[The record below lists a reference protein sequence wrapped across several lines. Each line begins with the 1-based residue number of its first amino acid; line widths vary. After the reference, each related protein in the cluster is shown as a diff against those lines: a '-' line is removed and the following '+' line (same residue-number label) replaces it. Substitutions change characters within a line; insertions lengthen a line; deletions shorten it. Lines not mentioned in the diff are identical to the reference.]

1 MSMTAKQVYN
11 ALDDVGFVKEL
22 ADIKE
27 RWDNTDKKD
36 FKPFDAE
43 IRNSE
48 FVKKIDC
55 NIVSVTQLPVG
66 LKFRAS
72 DFYVHV
78 YIKLDKGFY
87 RIVARTYAIK

>member
-36 FKPFDAE
+36 FKPFLFKRIL
-43 IRNSE
+43 IRIGDYYWI
-48 FVKKIDC
+48 FID
-55 NIVSVTQLPVG
+55 G
-66 LKFRAS
+66 R
-72 DFYVHV
+72 
-78 YIKLDKGFY
+78 
-87 RIVARTYAIK
+87 